1 MRLAA
6 LTLAA
11 ALAIPALAFAAEG
24 MFTYYPANDVAR
36 RLTDRGL
43 TFVFDRGLLGA
54 VRLTQVMATEAPA
67 ASDLEPASD
76 RDLGVRIESLVGRES
91 DARDLYAIKD
101 TAQGPAMIRAFCPG
115 STKGWLAFGP
125 VKPRR
130 DVRVHA
136 LGDDPATGKARL
148 CATMEFRFRGEW
160 KMPGKE
166 GPSLYNQIPDTF

>member
-1 MRLAA
+1 MRFAA
-6 LTLAA
+6 LTFAAILAVPAA
-11 ALAIPALAFAAEG
+11 AVAGEG

-43 TFVFDRGLLGA
+43 TFVFDKGLLGA
-54 VRLTQVMATEAPA
+54 VRMTRIMATEAPA

-76 RDLGVRIESLVGRES
+76 RELGVRLEALIGR
-91 DARDLYAIKD
+91 DAEERDLYAIEAG
-101 TAQGPAMIRAFCPG
+101 AQGPAMIRAFCPG

-136 LGDDPATGKARL
+136 LGVDPATGKTRL
-148 CATMEFRFRGEW
+148 CATMDFRYRGEW
-160 KMPGKE
+160 KLPGKHSA
-166 GPSLYNQIPDTF
+166 PLYNQLPDTF